1 VRPCPSVIRPSST
14 LIKQTVMAEVRKH
27 FRPEFINRLDEIVVF
42 DALDATQIQAI
53 ARIQLN
59 RLEQR
64 LAAQE
69 MKLVVSDAALAEIG
83 KAGFDPQ
90 YGARPLKRA
99 IQQEIENPV
108 AKLVL
113 EGRFGPHDVI
123 PVDFKNGKFTFD
135 RIVH

>member
-1 VRPCPSVIRPSST
+1 
-14 LIKQTVMAEVRKH
+14 
-27 FRPEFINRLDEIVVF
+27 VF
-42 DALDATQIQAI
+42 DALDASQIQAI

-113 EGRFGPHDVI
+113 EGRFGPKDVI

>member
-1 VRPCPSVIRPSST
+1 V
-14 LIKQTVMAEVRKH
+14 
-27 FRPEFINRLDEIVVF
+27 NRIDEIVVF
-42 DALDATQIQAI
+42 HALDNSQIKAI
-53 ARIQLN
+53 AKIQLK

-64 LAAQE
+64 LAVQE
-69 MKLVVSDAALAEIG
+69 MRLEVSDAALAEIA
-83 KAGFDPQ
+83 KVGFDPL

-113 EGRFGPHDVI
+113 EGRFGPKDVI
-123 PVDFKNGKFTFD
+123 PVDFKGGKFVFD